1 MDVVLPDGTII
12 KDVPEGTT
20 KADLVARLERNGRP
34 VPAEWLAQAKSPEPI
49 AVQAGQS
56 VNSIPR
62 QLGLTA
68 RYALEGPAQLAQL
81 ITEPIRL
88 ATQNLEGAN
97 KSRPLSDVVSQF
109 ADRLGLPQP
118 QGANER
124 VVGDASRMVAAAG
137 AGGLAGRAA
146 QAVPG
151 AVGEVG
157 KFFASNPAQQAV
169 SAAGAGLGGGASR
182 EAGGGPWS
190 QFGAS
195 LLGGLAGPL
204 GLSAV
209 QKAGTGAINLGRQA
223 RDALAPGVFQP
234 QQVDQQISLALSSRG
249 IDWATVPEAIKQTMR
264 AEVAQ
269 ALDTGGELN
278 PDAVR
283 RLLDFK
289 RVGTTPTRGM
299 LTQDPVQITKEMN
312 LAKVGANSTDLGLQ
326 RLPRLQNENTQKL
339 LDVLDIAGAKNAPDA
354 FATGERVIGSLD
366 RSAKASKANI
376 DSLYAAARDTT
387 GRSAALDGAAF
398 TTRANQMLDEK
409 LLGYAVPK
417 SVADKLNQIAMGEV
431 PFTVDFAEQLKTTMG
446 VIQRADKGGATSAA
460 MGVIRK
466 ALDETP
472 LRPAAQVNPG
482 NLPAVPGTVPPSPAA
497 LGEDAIQA
505 FNRARQANRGFM
517 QRVEQTPALQAAIDG
532 VAPDRFVLKYIT
544 GQGASARDV
553 QAMRRA
559 MGSDPQALE
568 AVKQTLVAHLKD
580 AATTNTADVAKF
592 SPAGYNRALNNIG
605 DRKLAVFFSPSEIEL
620 LRSVGR
626 NATLIF
632 AQPTGT
638 AVNNSNTAAMAAGR
652 LLTVLDTVSGKMPL
666 GLDNLIQGT
675 IRGVQQGNALKIPTS
690 LLDAPP
696 KIPLWN
702 RMGPASIYG
711 GLLATQPVEQP

>member
-1 MDVVLPDGTII
+1 MA
-12 KDVPEGTT
+12 TT
-20 KADLVARLERNGRP
+20 AQLEQALIAADQAGATED
-34 VPAEWLAQAKSPEPI
+34 AKILAQALVDARKAEKPI
-49 AVQAGQS
+49 AVQAGES
-56 VNSIPR
+56 MNGIPR

-68 RYALEGPAQLAQL
+68 RYALEGLAQLAQL
-81 ITEPIRL
+81 VTEPIRL
-88 ATQNLEGAN
+88 ATQNLEGSN
-97 KSRPLSDVVSQF
+97 KSRPLSDVASQF

-190 QFGAS
+190 QFGAAM
-195 LLGGLAGPL
+195 LGGLAGPL
-204 GLSAV
+204 GLSAA
-209 QKAGTGAINLGRQA
+209 QKAGTGAINVGRQA

-269 ALDTGGELN
+269 ALDAGGELN

-339 LDVLDIAGAKNAPDA
+339 LDVLDMAGAKNAPDE

-376 DSLYAAARDTT
+376 DNLYSAARDTS
-387 GRSAALDGAAF
+387 GRSAALDGATF
-398 TTRANQMLDEK
+398 TKLANERLQQNLSPK
-409 LLGYAVPK
+409 LGSEV
-417 SVADKLNQIAMGEV
+417 DNILNDIASGKT
-431 PFTVDFAEQLKTTMG
+431 PLTVEYAEQLKTMFG
-446 VIQRADKGGATSAA
+446 QKAA
-460 MGVIRK
+460 RLKFSNGDQAYAFGILRR
-466 ALDETP
+466 ALDDTP

-482 NLPAVPGTVPPSPAA
+482 NLPAVAGTVPPSPAV

-532 VAPDRFVLKYIT
+532 VAPDRFVQKYIT

-666 GLDNLIQGT
+666 GLDTLIQGT
-675 IRGVQQGNALKIPTS
+675 MRGVQQGNALRIPTS
-690 LLDAPP
+690 LLEAPQQVP
-696 KIPLWN
+696 FWN